1 MAIRINRVYTRTGD
15 RGDTGLVGG
24 HRIGKDDLRIECY
37 GTVDELNATLGLAR
51 LHTQAAP
58 VPGSSPSAQ
67 APGPTDPGD
76 AGERGELAELD
87 AILGRIQNELFNL
100 GSTLAT
106 RAEDLRPTQPVIK
119 AHHITRLE
127 QEIDRANEHLPE
139 LRSFVLP
146 GGGSLGAALH
156 LSRTVCRRAERLTVA
171 LSRRETVP
179 PEAVQYL
186 NRLSDALF
194 VFARHASR
202 ITKAAEVLWQPET
215 T

>member
-24 HRIGKDDLRIECY
+24 HRIGKDDLRIDCY
-37 GTVDELNATLGLAR
+37 GTVDELNATIGLAR
-51 LHTQAAP
+51 MHTVPDPGQPPAP
-58 VPGSSPSAQ
+58 PTGSAGSA
-67 APGPTDPGD
+67 GPTGLD
-76 AGERGELAELD
+76 ELAELD
-87 AILGRIQNELFNL
+87 AILGRVQNELFNL

-106 RAEDLRPTQPVIK
+106 RAEDLRPTQPVIRE
-119 AHHITRLE
+119 HHITRLE
-127 QEIDRANEHLPE
+127 QEIDRFNEHLPE

-171 LSRRETVP
+171 LSRRDPVP
-179 PEAVQYL
+179 PEAIQYL

-202 ITKAAEVLWQPET
+202 ITRAAEVLWQPET

>member
-15 RGDTGLVGG
+15 QGDTGLVGG

-51 LHTQAAP
+51 LHSQP
-58 VPGSSPSAQ
+58 VPGAE
-67 APGPTDPGD
+67 G
-76 AGERGELAELD
+76 LAELD
-87 AILGRIQNELFNL
+87 AILGRVQSELFNL
-100 GSTLAT
+100 GSLLAT
-106 RAEDLRPTQPVIK
+106 RAQDLRPTQPVIHD
-119 AHHITRLE
+119 HHISRLE
-127 QEIDRANEHLPE
+127 NEIDRFNEHLPE

-146 GGGSLGAALH
+146 GGGSLGAYLH
-156 LSRTVCRRAERLTVA
+156 LCRTVCRRAERLTVSLA
-171 LSRRETVP
+171 RRETVP

-194 VFARHASR
+194 VFARHAAR
-202 ITKAAEVLWQPET
+202 VTGTAEVLWQPET

>member
-15 RGDTGLVGG
+15 KGDTGLVGG

-51 LHTQAAP
+51 LHT
-58 VPGSSPSAQ
+58 
-67 APGPTDPGD
+67 TDDG
-76 AGERGELAELD
+76 LAEMD
-87 AILGRIQNELFNL
+87 AILGRIQSELFNL
-100 GSTLAT
+100 GSLLAT
-106 RAEDLRPTQPVIK
+106 RAEDLRPTQPVIHD
-119 AHHITRLE
+119 HHVSRLE
-127 QEIDRANEHLPE
+127 NEIDRFNEGLPE

-146 GGGSLGAALH
+146 GGGSLGAYLH
-156 LSRTVCRRAERLTVA
+156 LSRTVCRRAERLAVS
-171 LSRRETVP
+171 LGRRETVP

-194 VFARHASR
+194 VFARHAAR
-202 ITKAAEVLWQPET
+202 ITGTAEVLWQPET

>member
-37 GTVDELNATLGLAR
+37 GTVDELNATIGLAR
-51 LHTQAAP
+51 IHTQGPAAA
-58 VPGSSPSAQ
+58 GAE
-67 APGPTDPGD
+67 AD
-76 AGERGELAELD
+76 ALRGLD

-106 RAEDLRPTQPVIK
+106 RAEDLRPTQPIIRPE
-119 AHHITRLE
+119 HITRLE
-127 QEIDRANEHLPE
+127 QELDQFNDELPE

-146 GGGSLGAALH
+146 GGGSLGAVLH
-156 LSRTVCRRAERLTVA
+156 LARTVCRRAERLTVA

-179 PEAVQYL
+179 AEAVQYL

-194 VFARHASR
+194 VFARHAAR
-202 ITKAAEVLWQPET
+202 ITGAAEILWQPET

>member
-24 HRIGKDDLRIECY
+24 HRIGKDDLRIDCY
-37 GTVDELNATLGLAR
+37 GTVDELNATIGMAR
-51 LHTQAAP
+51 LHTQPTQAAP
-58 VPGSSPSAQ
+58 APAGAQ
-67 APGPTDPGD
+67 AS
-76 AGERGELAELD
+76 AELQALD

-106 RAEDLRPTQPVIK
+106 RAEELRPTQPVIR
-119 AHHITRLE
+119 ADHITRLE
-127 QEIDRANEHLPE
+127 HEIDEFNDQLPE

-146 GGGSLGAALH
+146 GGGSLGAMLH

-171 LSRRETVP
+171 LARRETVP
-179 PEAVQYL
+179 AEAVQYL

-194 VFARHASR
+194 VFARHAAR
-202 ITKAAEVLWQPET
+202 ITQSAEVLWQPEAT
-215 T
+215 

>member
-37 GTVDELNATLGLAR
+37 GTVDELNSVIGLCR
-51 LHTQAAP
+51 LHTRPQRAEEAEP
-58 VPGSSPSAQ
+58 LG
-67 APGPTDPGD
+67 
-76 AGERGELAELD
+76 ELD
-87 AILGRIQNELFNL
+87 AILARVQNELFNL
-100 GSTLAT
+100 GSLLST

-119 AHHITRLE
+119 AHHIERLE
-127 QEIDRANEHLPE
+127 HEIDKFNDELPE

-146 GGGSLGAALH
+146 GGGSLGAYLH
-156 LSRTVCRRAERLTVA
+156 LGRTVCRRAERLTVA
-171 LSRRETVP
+171 LGRRDTVP
-179 PEAVQYL
+179 AEAVQYL

-194 VFARHASR
+194 VFARHAAR
-202 ITKAAEVLWQPET
+202 VTAAAEVLWQPET

>member
-37 GTVDELNATLGLAR
+37 GTVDELNATIGLAR
-51 LHTQAAP
+51 IHTQAPAM
-58 VPGSSPSAQ
+58 
-67 APGPTDPGD
+67 PTAAAAAEAD
-76 AGERGELAELD
+76 ALRGLD

-106 RAEDLRPTQPVIK
+106 RAEDLRPTQPIIR
-119 AHHITRLE
+119 AEHISRLE
-127 QEIDRANEHLPE
+127 QELDQFNDELPE

-156 LSRTVCRRAERLTVA
+156 LARTVCRRAERLTVA
-171 LSRRETVP
+171 LSRRDTVP

-194 VFARHASR
+194 VFARHAAR
-202 ITKAAEVLWQPET
+202 ITGAAEILWQPET